1 MRSEPRFDWSDDAVA
16 RLKEHITAGMSASE
30 IVRELVS
37 EFGGPL
43 TRNAVIGKVAR
54 IGLALRGVPQP
65 RKPAPPRPPRDR
77 RVIIRR
83 PPPAAAAPKPAPA
96 AAPAVLPA
104 GGGVKLLDLREHHC
118 RWPYGDP
125 QRPDF
130 RFCGCERDPRAW
142 LPFCEAHF
150 REGTAP

>member
-1 MRSEPRFDWSDDAVA
+1 MQNEPRFDWNAAAVA
-16 RLKEHITAGMSASE
+16 RLKVYVAAGMSARE
-30 IVRELVS
+30 IMRALS
-37 EFGGPL
+37 QEFGGAI
-43 TRNAVIGKVAR
+43 TRNAVIGKVHR
-54 IGLALRGVPQP
+54 SGLALVDP
-65 RKPAPPRPPRDR
+65 RSSQKPTLPRDR

-83 PPPAAAAPKPAPA
+83 LPPAAVAPKPAPA
-96 AAPAVLPA
+96 AAPAVLPP
-104 GGGVKLLDLREHHC
+104 GGGVKLIDLHEHHC